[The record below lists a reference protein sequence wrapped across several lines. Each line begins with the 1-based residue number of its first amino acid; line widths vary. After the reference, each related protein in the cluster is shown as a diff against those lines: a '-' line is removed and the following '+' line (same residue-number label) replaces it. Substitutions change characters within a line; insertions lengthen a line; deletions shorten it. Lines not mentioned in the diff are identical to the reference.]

1 MQYTQYADKRD
12 SRGSSSSSELANR
25 QPAGRTERE
34 KGRKK
39 EMGTDTWRVSST
51 TTKNISIG

>member
-25 QPAGRTERE
+25 QPAGRKERDRE
-34 KGRKK
+34 RGGGRKRWGQTHG
-39 EMGTDTWRVSST
+39 ELVA
-51 TTKNISIG
+51 TTKK